1 MAMGLFDDMKRF
13 LETQLDDFMSKNPHL
28 QIQVLEEQLQQQET
42 DTLTLLVELRQQEK
56 QIQSEVL
63 TTAQEIKGWHGRVA
77 KAQNAGKTDLAA
89 AAQERMDSLLRQ
101 GNQLWGKMQ
110 GVKERTAQA
119 NQLVET
125 IKVRRLEL
133 KKKAAEMKTTQA
145 SNPVWETPSRPWT
158 NETTRPDRSDPLDA
172 EFLRWET
179 EEELARLKKNLG
191 K

>member
-1 MAMGLFDDMKRF
+1 MGLFDDMKRF

-28 QIQVLEEQLQQQET
+28 QIQVLEEQLQQQEE
-42 DTLTLLVELRQQEK
+42 DTMTLLVELRQQER
-56 QIQSEVL
+56 QMQSEVL
-63 TTAQEIKGWHGRVA
+63 TTAQEIKSWHERVA

-89 AAQERMDSLLRQ
+89 AAQERVDSLLRQ

-119 NQLVET
+119 TQLAET

-133 KKKAAEMKTTQA
+133 QKKAAEMKATKA
-145 SNPVWETPSRPWT
+145 SNPVWETPSIPWS

-179 EEELARLKKNLG
+179 EEEMARLKKNLG